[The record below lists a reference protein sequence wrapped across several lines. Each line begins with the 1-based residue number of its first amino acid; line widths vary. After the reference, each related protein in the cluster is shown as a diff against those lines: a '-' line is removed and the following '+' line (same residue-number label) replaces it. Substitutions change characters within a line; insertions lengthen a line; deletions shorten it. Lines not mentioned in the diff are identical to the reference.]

1 MKMLKKCSEF
11 LWKEILFA
19 INWNGIFKVVLSDV
33 SCKVFGC
40 ERLRFES
47 FEKSL
52 EISLN
57 FLGLVSRA
65 FDGTDPKVKV
75 KIYSYFKV
83 KQIGFDS
90 RVGCI
95 RYLLWIRLQYIFSTL
110 TMPMPRSINF
120 DLISTSLTA
129 LFLELLRKWTFLFT
143 LITRTM
149 LQYLHNTLTNQLI
162 YSN

>member
-1 MKMLKKCSEF
+1 M
-11 LWKEILFA
+11 WKEILFA
-19 INWNGIFKVVLSDV
+19 INWNGIFKVVLAGV
-33 SCKVFGC
+33 TCKVFGC
-40 ERLRFES
+40 VRLRFES
-47 FEKSL
+47 FEKKSL
-52 EISLN
+52 EMNLN

-75 KIYSYFKV
+75 KIYSYLKV
-83 KQIGFDS
+83 NS

-95 RYLLWIRLQYIFSTL
+95 RYLPWIRLQYHFSTL

-143 LITRTM
+143 LITRKM